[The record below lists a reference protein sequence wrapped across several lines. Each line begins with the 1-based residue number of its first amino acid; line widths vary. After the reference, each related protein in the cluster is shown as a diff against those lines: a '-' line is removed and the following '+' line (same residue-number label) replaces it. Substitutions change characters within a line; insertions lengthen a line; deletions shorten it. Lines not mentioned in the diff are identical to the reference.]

1 MTSSEEHGRAPL
13 AVTTSGKLDDR
24 VIALARGS
32 AHAWGL
38 PFLERGR
45 KAPLRPLLDQVDSL
59 LVFERNEV
67 VLCDREGTLRF
78 SPGMA
83 RLRIKR
89 LQAQVRE
96 DRLLDLAAFQPGD
109 SVLDCTLGLAGDAL
123 VAAHAVGQTGSVV
136 GLEKSLAI
144 YALVS
149 SGLPAFEGP
158 RACRID
164 VRHADAFEFLARQPD
179 KIFDLILFDPM
190 FDRPR
195 KCSPA
200 FEILRRHAE
209 HAPLTAAALED
220 ARRVAR
226 RSVLVKGPRYSVEW
240 KRLGLQPERGSPH
253 SQVSWARLPA
263 R

>member
-32 AHAWGL
+32 AQACGL
-38 PFLERGR
+38 TFVERRR
-45 KAPLRPLLDQVDSL
+45 KAPLRPMLDRVDAL
-59 LVFERNEV
+59 LVFERKAV
-67 VLCDREGTLRF
+67 VLCDREGSLRF

-123 VAAHAVGQTGSVV
+123 VAAYAVGPTGSVV

-149 SGLPAFEGP
+149 SGLPAFEAP
-158 RACRID
+158 EACRID
-164 VRHADAFEFLARQPD
+164 VRHADAAEFLARQPD
-179 KIFDLILFDPM
+179 RSFDAILFDPM

-195 KCSPA
+195 RCSPA

-209 HAPLTAAALED
+209 HAPLTSAALED

-226 RSVLVKGPRYSVEW
+226 RIVLVKGPRYSTAW
-240 KRLGLQPERGSPH
+240 KRLGLQPEQGSPH
-253 SQVSWARLPA
+253 SQVCWARLTA
-263 R
+263 G

>member
-1 MTSSEEHGRAPL
+1 
-13 AVTTSGKLDDR
+13 LDER

-32 AHAWGL
+32 AQAWRL
-38 PFLERGR
+38 PFLERRR
-45 KAPLRPLLDQVDSL
+45 KAPLRPFLDQIDSL
-59 LVFERNEV
+59 LVFERNAV
-67 VLCDREGTLRF
+67 VLCDRQGKLRF

-89 LQAQVRE
+89 IQAQVRE
-96 DRLLDLAAFQPGD
+96 DRMLDLAAFQPGD
-109 SVLDCTLGLAGDAL
+109 AVLDCTLGLAGDAL
-123 VAAHAVGQTGSVV
+123 VAAHAVGPTGSVI

-158 RACRID
+158 QACRID

-179 KIFDLILFDPM
+179 KSFDLILFDPM
-190 FDRPR
+190 FDRPQR
-195 KCSPA
+195 CSPA

-209 HAPLTAAALED
+209 HAPLTPAALEN
-220 ARRVAR
+220 AKRVAR
-226 RSVLVKGPRYSVEW
+226 RSVLVKGPRYSMEW
-240 KRLGLQPERGSPH
+240 KRLGLQPEPCSPH
-253 SQVSWARLPA
+253 SPICWARLLA